1 MEDNSQS
8 NSLSTI
14 EKKLQSFKKYMETQ
28 NIPLIFQYLIIV
40 LMVAGIQSLFI
51 INSTSS
57 FVPEYIYWLKDKWKR
72 NDKIT

>member
-57 FVPEYIYWLKDKWKR
+57 FVPEYIY
-72 NDKIT
+72 